1 MKKIWMCLCVVP
13 LAGCVTK
20 PPSSASVFANA
31 QAHYLSKESD
41 SMVRK
46 RDLQMPS
53 YFFNTEYKQHQV
65 ELTASQ
71 ENRINSLLKKSIYPE
86 EYKLYVSFGLG
97 NENNV
102 NQLKLSMKRGEFI
115 KARYAGKVKKIQIA
129 YIKNQQSDTAYFRLI
144 V

>member
-1 MKKIWMCLCVVP
+1 MCLFVIF
-13 LAGCVTK
+13 LTGCVTK

-53 YFFNTEYKQHQV
+53 YFFNTEFKPNQI
-65 ELTASQ
+65 ELTALQ
-71 ENRINSLLKKSIYPE
+71 ENKINALLKKSIYPE

-97 NENNV
+97 NESNV
-102 NQLKLSMKRGEFI
+102 NQLKQAMKRGEYI
-115 KARYAGKVKKIQIA
+115 KAHYAEKVKKIQIA